1 MNMILKLNMNMILKL
16 KLILKLNINM
26 NMILNMILT
35 EYLNLILI
43 LNENSIT
50 NKKPIYNIKELSG
63 LWTVWGDMIGPNKRR
78 TSAKK
83 APTQPSHWL
92 K

>member
-1 MNMILKLNMNMILKL
+1 MNMILKLKL
-16 KLILKLNINM
+16 KLILKLNINT

-50 NKKPIYNIKELSG
+50 NKKTNLNWKSPKSPKACRRQVALLVNMN
-63 LWTVWGDMIGPNKRR
+63 MIPKLN
-78 TSAKK
+78 
-83 APTQPSHWL
+83 
-92 K
+92 